1 MKIEKVFCMF
11 EQSGTFKRA
20 FQNQCIPAF
29 DYDIR
34 NDFDET
40 DNVVD
45 LFHEIERAYAG
56 GESVFDE
63 IGSDDLIIAFFPCVR
78 FENQIQLAFRGNA
91 RQLKNKNDEEKL
103 EYDLRLHRELADFYE
118 KVTKLVIVC
127 LRKKLRLIIENPY
140 SSTHYLTQYWA
151 LKPKIIDKDRRR
163 TGDYYTK
170 PTQYWFINCEPN
182 ADPLFEAS
190 VLQSERKTIEHVR
203 NQVARSLI
211 SNEYADRFIRE
222 YIL

>member
-1 MKIEKVFCMF
+1 MKINKVHCMF

-20 FQNQCIPAF
+20 FQKQGITAF

-45 LFHEIERAYAG
+45 LFREIERAYACSQ
-56 GESVFDE
+56 SVFDE
-63 IGSDDLIIAFFPCVR
+63 IGSDDLIIAFYPCVR
-78 FENQIQLAFRGNA
+78 FEEQF
-91 RQLKNKNDEEKL
+91 KNKNDEEKL
-103 EYDLRLHRELADFYE
+103 EYDLKLHRELSDFYE

-140 SSTHYLTQYWA
+140 SSTHYLTKYWA
-151 LKPKIIDKDRRR
+151 LKPKIIDKDRRKN
-163 TGDYYTK
+163 GDYYTK
-170 PTQYWFINCEPN
+170 PTQYWFVNCEPN
-182 ADPLFEAS
+182 AEPLFEAP
-190 VLQSERKTIEHVR
+190 VWRAERKTIAHVR

-211 SNEYADRFIRE
+211 SNEYAERFIKE

>member
-1 MKIEKVFCMF
+1 MEKVFCMF

-20 FQNQCIPAF
+20 FQNQGIPAF

-40 DNVVD
+40 DNVID

-78 FENQIQLAFRGNA
+78 FEDQIQLAFRGTA
-91 RQLKNKNDEEKL
+91 YQLKNKNDEEKL

-140 SSTHYLTQYWA
+140 SSTHYLTKYWA
-151 LKPKIIDKDRRR
+151 LKPKIIDKDRSKK
-163 TGDYYTK
+163 GDYYKK

-182 ADPLFEAS
+182 AEPLFE
-190 VLQSERKTIEHVR
+190 VLVWRAERKTISNVH
-203 NQVARSLI
+203 NQVERSLI
-211 SNEYADRFIRE
+211 SDEYADRFIRE

>member
-1 MKIEKVFCMF
+1 MKIETVFCMF

-20 FQNQCIPAF
+20 FQKQGITAF

-40 DNVVD
+40 DNIID
-45 LFHEIERAYAG
+45 LFREIERAYAG
-56 GESVFDE
+56 EQSVFDG
-63 IGSDDLIIAFFPCVR
+63 IGSYDLIIAFFPCVR
-78 FENQIQLAFRGNA
+78 FENQIQLAFRGTA
-91 RQLKNKNDEEKL
+91 YPLKNKNDEEKL

-140 SSTHYLTQYWA
+140 SSTHYLTKYWA

-170 PTQYWFINCEPN
+170 PTQYWFVNFEPN
-182 ADPLFEAS
+182 AEPLFEAP
-190 VLQSERKTIEHVR
+190 VLHKERKTIAHTS
-203 NQVARSLI
+203 NQVERSLI
-211 SNEYADRFIRE
+211 SDEYADRFIRE

>member
-1 MKIEKVFCMF
+1 MKINKVHCMF

-20 FQNQCIPAF
+20 FQKQGITAF

-45 LFHEIERAYAG
+45 LFREIERAYAG
-56 GESVFDE
+56 EQSVFDE

-78 FENQIQLAFRGNA
+78 FEEQIQLAFRVTQY
-91 RQLKNKNDEEKL
+91 QLKNKNDEEKL
-103 EYDLRLHRELADFYE
+103 EYDLRLHRQLADFYE
-118 KVTKLVIVC
+118 KVTKLAIAC

-140 SSTHYLTQYWA
+140 SSTHYLTKYWA
-151 LKPKIIDKDRRR
+151 LKPKIIDKDRRKN
-163 TGDYYTK
+163 GDYYTK
-170 PTQYWFINCEPN
+170 PTQYWFVNCEPN
-182 ADPLFEAS
+182 EEPLFEAP
-190 VLQSERKTIEHVR
+190 VWRAERKTIAHMR

-211 SNEYADRFIRE
+211 SNEYAERFIRE